1 MPEFLT
7 DRRIKELLA
16 VRPDRAEVADTKE
29 RGLRLRVSLDR
40 TGQPRATW
48 YVWYRTQAGQGRRF
62 KLGRYPGL
70 TLSKARKA
78 ARNALTDR
86 DRGKDP
92 QAIRKTERAELKARR
107 AALRVSDLCDQFV
120 RDQKPRWRPA
130 TAESWVRYIE
140 RDIKPGLGKRLVA
153 DVGPD
158 EIMAFLEA
166 LAEKGRKPTSV
177 SYAYEVTRR
186 VWSWALAKRKVRSSP
201 FIGLK
206 VTDTLR
212 TPQPRSRIYSDAE
225 LRAILNAAPV
235 TELGVLLPLLFETA
249 ARQHE
254 ARSMKWEDI
263 DLQGKVWS
271 VPAEMSKT
279 RFAHR
284 VPLTDRAVELLES
297 IGPGAGYVF
306 AAATRR
312 GYAGPPARA
321 LTKLRKACGVTD
333 LRLHDIR
340 RTVRQRL
347 TDLGTD
353 ERTAESILG
362 HRPPKLVRTYVP
374 EEPLDR
380 MRAALD
386 RWSRELVRIVAG
398 EKPAASSKVA
408 NFPGASR

>member
-1 MPEFLT
+1 
-7 DRRIKELLA
+7 
-16 VRPDRAEVADTKE
+16 
-29 RGLRLRVSLDR
+29 
-40 TGQPRATW
+40 
-48 YVWYRTQAGQGRRF
+48 VWYRTHAGQARRF

-78 ARNALTDR
+78 ARAALTDR

-92 QAIRKTERAELKARR
+92 QADRRRERAELKARR
-107 AALRVSDLCDQFV
+107 AALRVSELCDLFV

-130 TAESWVRYIE
+130 TADSWVRYIE
-140 RDIKPGLGKRLVA
+140 RDIKPGLGRHLA
-153 DVGPD
+153 SEVGPD
-158 EIMAFLEA
+158 DILAFLEA
-166 LAEKGRKPTSV
+166 LTEKGRKPTSV

-186 VWSWALAKRKVRSSP
+186 VWSWALAKRKVPSSP
-201 FIGLK
+201 FLGLK

-212 TPQPRSRIYSDAE
+212 RPQERSRIYNDQE
-225 LRAILNAAPV
+225 LRAILGAAPA
-235 TELGVLLPLLFETA
+235 TELRVLVPLLFETA

-254 ARSMKWEDI
+254 ARSMRWEHV
-263 DLQGKVWS
+263 DLAGKVWS
-271 VPAEMSKT
+271 VPAESSKT

-306 AAATRR
+306 PAGNRE
-312 GYAGPPARA
+312 GYVAPPARA
-321 LTKLRKACGVTD
+321 LTKLREACGVVD

-347 TDLGTD
+347 TDLGVD

-374 EEPLDR
+374 EEPIDR

-386 RWSRELVRIVAG
+386 RWSRHLAAIVAG
-398 EKPAASSKVA
+398 EERRSADVLP
-408 NFPGASR
+408 FEGPR